1 MQEWL
6 RVGKIRSHYRAII
19 LVIFTAI
26 LSILLHSPLLTA
38 VTALPPSQYSSTI
51 KAPFNQPSYYPITA
65 EVPANF
71 RPVSDWVGRLI
82 LPSKEQYQSRSLVEP
97 GNEWT
102 NKETDWAWFQVEVAP
117 ANEKNL
123 IGKIVRLAWS
133 QEPLVQ
139 AYVNKV
145 SRDTRFPDSV
155 QKSYENGV
163 IHPMR
168 LNNRDRV
175 GPLQSLA
182 GAHPIDDVTV
192 ILPGKVVVLDPRLLE
207 EVGDLGNNSIA
218 TLRINQEPIQ
228 ETGRYYGLVK
238 FLGLVP
244 QKPQDLPQLCP
255 GKPPCASDLMRVQ
268 HYNIKTGKFDGAIE
282 IVRIPQQPPD
292 NQGIFNMTTRDLV
305 NSPAGKAGWYIYGA
319 EDEKRLF
326 TVQAMQPRSLIQVK
340 PQETTSGFNPG
351 LKFINFQ
358 NWQDVEKKKGT
369 VESILL
375 TGKTDGTYKD
385 WKIGDRTLVM
395 HLYGGK
401 GGTYPNA
408 EKFAF
413 GTYTGHFSFGVAEV
427 VRDVFTN
434 EPIFNID
441 YFQVYGNGGDGTL
454 SGMQTWANYMGNLRR
469 GFMGVRPVS
478 DVLIKLDTLTK
489 EYDFGGTKLSLFN
502 ELMGELSLVAAR
514 YRIGDGTGDSSI
526 TSATSCVQDSAQAI
540 FLTLYRFKE
549 KIEKNPQIVQW
560 MKDHPNDPTTK
571 RFQELVKLAK
581 DLAKQLTPMG
591 VVRWDWEWNADV
603 LTGVRSDKEFISISD
618 FKPRNLLTGL
628 ISWRTALPRQA
639 YDEFSMLFLNNGAQ
653 LWFLRTNQIGG
664 KDRNL
669 APLEP
674 TLLLG
679 AWKLPFTN
687 IPIFSYLVTR
697 TFGGVTIPS
706 WLDWLKTLGILLG
719 FGAIAIPIGFTKNF
733 FSWQPLATPWYH
745 QLSTT
750 IKLLFVPALVQE
762 YIFRVLLLPYPKDWF
777 SPLMWWSWGFLAL
790 GIYVGYHL
798 ILAKWFGRSTFANP
812 VFLLLITLLGLA
824 CTINY
829 YFIGSLWTITFMH
842 WVTVTVWRLFLHP
855 NRNH

>member
-1 MQEWL
+1 MQQWL
-6 RVGKIRSHYRAII
+6 RIGKMRII
-19 LVIFTAI
+19 LVIFSAI
-26 LSILLHSPLLTA
+26 LAILLHTALLTA
-38 VTALPPSQYSSTI
+38 VTSNLPSSQYSSTI

-71 RPVSDWVGRLI
+71 RPISDWVGRLI
-82 LPSKEQYQSRSLVEP
+82 LPSKEQYQSRSQVEP

-102 NKETDWAWFQVEVAP
+102 NQETDWAWFQVEVAP

-123 IGKIVRLAWS
+123 IGKTVRLAWS
-133 QEPLVQ
+133 KEPLIQ
-139 AYVNKV
+139 AYVNKA

-182 GAHPIDDVTV
+182 GAHSIDDVTV
-192 ILPGKVVVLDPRLLE
+192 ILPGKIVVQPATNE
-207 EVGDLGNNSIA
+207 SNSIA
-218 TLRINQEPIQ
+218 ILRINREPIQ

-238 FLGLVP
+238 FLELVP
-244 QKPQDLPQLCP
+244 QKPQNLPQLCP
-255 GKPPCASDLMRVQ
+255 GKPPCPSDLMRVQ
-268 HYNIKTGKFDGAIE
+268 HYNIKTDKFDGAIQ

-292 NQGIFNMTTRDLV
+292 NQGIFNMTTRNLV

-319 EDEKRLF
+319 EDEKGVF

-340 PQETTSGFNPG
+340 PQETISGFDRG

-369 VESILL
+369 DESILL
-375 TGKTDGTYKD
+375 TGKTDGTYQD

-395 HLYGGK
+395 HIYGGK

-413 GTYTGHFSFGVAEV
+413 GTYTGHFSFGVADV
-427 VRDVFTN
+427 VRDAFTN
-434 EPIFNID
+434 EPIFNIY

-454 SGMQTWANYMGNLRR
+454 SGVQTWANYMGNLRR
-469 GFMGVRPVS
+469 GFMGVRPIS

-540 FLTLYRFKE
+540 FLTLYRFQE
-549 KIEKNPQIVQW
+549 KIDKNPEIVQW
-560 MKDHPNDPTTK
+560 MKDNPHNPTTK
-571 RFQELVKLAK
+571 RFKDLVKLAK

-591 VVRWDWEWNADV
+591 VVRWDWQWNADV
-603 LTGVRSDKEFISISD
+603 LTGVLSDKEFISISD

-639 YDEFSMLFLNNGAQ
+639 YDEFSMLFLNNGAE

-664 KDRNL
+664 KDPNL

-706 WLDWLKTLGILLG
+706 EIDWLKTLGMLVV
-719 FGAIAIPIGFTKNF
+719 FGAIALPICFTKNF
-733 FSWQPLATPWYH
+733 FSWQPLATPWYQ
-745 QLSTT
+745 QLGTT
-750 IKLLFVPALVQE
+750 IRLLFVPALVQE

-777 SPLMWWSWGFLAL
+777 SPLIWWSWGFLGL
-790 GIYVGYHL
+790 GIYVGFHL

-842 WVTVTVWRLFLHP
+842 WVTVTVWRLFLQP
-855 NRNH
+855 NRNHYVFRD